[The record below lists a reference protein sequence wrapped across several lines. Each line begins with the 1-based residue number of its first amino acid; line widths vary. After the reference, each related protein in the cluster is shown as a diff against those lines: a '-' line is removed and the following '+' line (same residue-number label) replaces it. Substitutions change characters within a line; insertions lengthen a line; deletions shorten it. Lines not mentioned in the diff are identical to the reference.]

1 MIIAPVAMIEN
12 EVIRAVKT
20 EAGDMDDDR
29 IVEAEAEAEA
39 EVIPMIPT
47 MLRIRMA
54 RMIRMTPMDRT
65 ARVQRENRRRIHRR
79 R

>member
-1 MIIAPVAMIEN
+1 MIEN

-20 EAGDMDDDR
+20 EAEDMDDDR
-29 IVEAEAEAEA
+29 IVEAEA

>member
-1 MIIAPVAMIEN
+1 MIEN

-29 IVEAEAEAEA
+29 IVEAEAEA